1 MNMQCTLNKEI
12 LRCETP
18 STDETNYD
26 IIEQQC
32 YLSQIIE
39 LIFVEN
45 YTYKE
50 LQQYFTYTFQQI
62 EQYDFFFDQIYKSV
76 RIYMEKILQHI
87 KQFSQITKPIDIK
100 HLKDYVTIISEL
112 EKSYKVTQ
120 LKHKELQEV
129 VKSFSQKEKISQS
142 IHCLRLMKYSFT
154 NIVLRNKEV
163 NDFLISLK
171 QVLDKRFY
179 SQTQKYSKTK
189 ERLQLFIQLLNEK
202 QQDCLSYYDD
212 TNKQRPSITIN
223 NTNNNEDAPQIVQ
236 NTNLVRKKVQQENNV
251 KLNEYKKF
259 EQNLEEY
266 FQAKANIEKKEINV
280 SQEWINRLKQK
291 TKKK

>member
-1 MNMQCTLNKEI
+1 MNMQCTLNNEI
-12 LRCETP
+12 LRCQTP

-26 IIEQQC
+26 IIEQQY
-32 YLSQIIE
+32 YLTQIIE

-50 LQQYFTYTFQQI
+50 LQKYFTYTFQQI
-62 EQYDFFFDQIYKSV
+62 EQYDFFYDQIYKSV
-76 RIYMEKILQHI
+76 RVYMEKILQHI
-87 KQFSQITKPIDIK
+87 QQFSQITKPIDIK
-100 HLKDYVTIISEL
+100 HLKDYVTIIKEL

-120 LKHKELQEV
+120 LKHKELQEL
-129 VKSFSQKEKISQS
+129 VKSFSHKEKISQS
-142 IHCLRLMKYSFT
+142 IHCLRLMKFSFT
-154 NIVLRNKEV
+154 NVVLKNQEV

-189 ERLQLFIQLLNEK
+189 ERLQLLIYLINEK

-212 TNKQRPSITIN
+212 TKKWRLSSIVN
-223 NTNNNEDAPQIVQ
+223 NNNNENGSVFIDNNNV
-236 NTNLVRKKVQQENNV
+236 TRKKVQQESNV

-266 FQAKANIEKKEINV
+266 FQTKANYEKMDINV